1 MLVLSRRTNERIQI
15 IGPGGLTTLVIV
27 GIQRDK
33 VRLGF
38 EAPREIEIVRDNAK
52 RREPRSGP
60 QIAPMAADRVE
71 S

>member
-27 GIQRDK
+27 GIRGDK

-38 EAPREIEIVRDNAK
+38 EAPRDTQIVRDDAK

-60 QIAPMAADRVE
+60 QIAPMGADRG
-71 S
+71 